1 MRVLV
6 TFAVQAEFA
15 PWRRIRNFNR
25 VSETE
30 FIVKSGDTEVHSIIT
45 GIRALKFRLPA
56 ADLCVVSGVAGSLRP
71 QHAVGSVLVANAVK
85 RGDLEARSDDWLV
98 GTAVQCGAVPADF
111 FYTADTVISTSLE
124 KSRLG
129 QIADA
134 VDMESYPIL
143 AEASRR
149 GIPAVA
155 IRAISDTADQNLP
168 LDFSRIINEDGKL
181 EWLPALSQ
189 VAASPGSLPQLV
201 RFGLDSSRA
210 ARRLVE
216 FLDKYMGC
224 LVAAKRKRDS
234 AQPYTIS
241 VMENRGA

>member
-1 MRVLV
+1 MRIIV

-15 PWRRIRNFNR
+15 PWRRIRNFDCITD
-25 VSETE
+25 TE
-30 FIVKSGDTEVHSIIT
+30 FMTQIDGSEVRALIT
-45 GIRALKFRLPA
+45 GIRARKFCLPA
-56 ADLCVVSGVAGSLRP
+56 ADLCVVSGVAGGLKAQHSL
-71 QHAVGSVLVANAVK
+71 GSVLVAKAVK
-85 RGDLEARSDDWLV
+85 RENQEACSTPALV
-98 GTAVQCGAVPADF
+98 ETAAQCGALPVES
-111 FYTADTVISTSLE
+111 FYTADNIVNTLLE

-155 IRAISDTADQNLP
+155 IRAISDTADHNLP

-189 VAASPGSLPQLV
+189 VASSPGSLPQLV

-210 ARRLVE
+210 ARRLAD
-216 FLDKYMGC
+216 FLDKYLRC
-224 LVAAKRKRDS
+224 LVAE
-234 AQPYTIS
+234 S